1 MPRGRRADLK
11 ECVLRCSCGVPCVAV
26 GGAPPTISL
35 VTTHYAE
42 PFGWLKPV
50 LSRHERLDVVIY
62 ECCSSLNA
70 PTLAAAH
77 RFRGPFRAA
86 LESPR
91 CADATMPCGGYA
103 CSSALRAPGQLRLR
117 RPRLSAHQS
126 TPRVAS
132 ADRPPGRWLWP
143 AHAPTLDVDTG
154 AESARCPPG
163 CAPTR
168 ACGCAT
174 RAARWRSATRSSA
187 SSTTWSRA
195 TARHSVENRRGCST
209 QTPACLGIGGHW
221 AHAARPVRPRYE

>member
-1 MPRGRRADLK
+1 
-11 ECVLRCSCGVPCVAV
+11 
-26 GGAPPTISL
+26 
-35 VTTHYAE
+35 
-42 PFGWLKPV
+42 
-50 LSRHERLDVVIY
+50 
-62 ECCSSLNA
+62 
-70 PTLAAAH
+70 
-77 RFRGPFRAA
+77 
-86 LESPR
+86 
-91 CADATMPCGGYA
+91 MPCGGYA

-132 ADRPPGRWLWP
+132 ADRPPGRRLWP

-163 CAPTR
+163 CAPTH

-195 TARHSVENRRGCST
+195 TVRHSVENRRGCST
-209 QTPACLGIGGHW
+209 QTPACFGTGHW
-221 AHAARPVRPRYE
+221 DHAVRPCVATLRVGLCGWPVWTSRLIGPRLAAALGSLTHALGRKEEAAAGPQPSQLVFGTGSLADYTLFMHGDM

>member
-1 MPRGRRADLK
+1 
-11 ECVLRCSCGVPCVAV
+11 
-26 GGAPPTISL
+26 
-35 VTTHYAE
+35 
-42 PFGWLKPV
+42 
-50 LSRHERLDVVIY
+50 
-62 ECCSSLNA
+62 
-70 PTLAAAH
+70 
-77 RFRGPFRAA
+77 
-86 LESPR
+86 
-91 CADATMPCGGYA
+91 MPCGGYA

-132 ADRPPGRWLWP
+132 ADRPPGRRLWP

-221 AHAARPVRPRYE
+221 AHAGLCGHATSRPVWLARVDQPADRAEAGRSVGQPDARLGTERGRRGPTAEPTCFRHRLAGRLHALHARRVVSTRCQ